1 MSDRLRIN
9 RREFLQVL
17 GAGSAGLTLGV
28 FRLAPALAQD
38 GSQVFKPNEFLSIDS
53 DGTVTLWVAR
63 SEMGQGART
72 TVPMMVAEQL
82 EADWEKIR
90 IMPAVAHPS
99 KYGSM
104 STGGSTTVRRGWEP
118 LCKAGAAAR
127 EMLISAAAQI
137 WAVDRAGCK
146 AENGMVI
153 HVPSG
158 RKLGYGELAATA
170 ANLPVPAEVKLKDP
184 KDYKIVG
191 KQKMRLD
198 TPEKLTGK
206 AVFGFDF
213 MLPGLAIA
221 VIARPPVLGG
231 KVKRWDDQA
240 AGAIQGVKQV
250 IEVSHGL
257 AVVADSTWAALQG
270 REKLVV
276 EWDEGENAKL
286 DSAAIRQYFIEKSK
300 EPGKSARSEGDVAA
314 ALQTAVKRIEAQYEV
329 PFISHSPMEPMN
341 CVADVRSDRVEIWA
355 PTQNPQSVQSM
366 ASELTGV
373 AMEQVFVN
381 TTLMGGGFGRRLMAD
396 YAEEAVELSKLL
408 QAPVKVVW
416 TREDDL
422 QHGYFR
428 PGSFHVLE
436 GAVDAQNQPVVWKHR
451 IAAPSISGQLYPQQ
465 PPRGNPDL
473 VDGAAQLP
481 YRISNLLVDYVMANT
496 ALPITWLRSVYNSA
510 NAFVNESFLDEL
522 AHAAGQDPLAFRL
535 SLLPPDHRLRGVL
548 QLAAE
553 KAGWSE
559 KLPRGKGRG
568 IACHA
573 CFGSYAA
580 HVAEVTVTRDGRLTL
595 DRFLCAI
602 DCGQAVHPEGI
613 RQQMEGGV
621 IFSLSVAMREAITV
635 QNGGV
640 VQQNFDTYE
649 PLRIHEI
656 PARIEVYIAENNLP
670 PGGVGEPGVPPVA
683 PALCNAIFAACGVR
697 VRRLPVSEN
706 DLRWS

>member
-9 RREFLQVL
+9 RREFLQVM

-28 FRLAPALAQD
+28 FRLTPGLAQD

-53 DGTVTLWVAR
+53 DGTVTIWVAR

-90 IMPAVAHPS
+90 IMPALAHPS

-118 LCKAGAAAR
+118 LCKAGATAR

-137 WAVDRAGCK
+137 WAVDRATCQ
-146 AENGMVI
+146 AEKGMVI

-170 ANLPVPAEVKLKDP
+170 ATLPVPAEVKLKDP

-191 KQKMRLD
+191 KPRARLD
-198 TPEKLTGK
+198 TPDKLAGK
-206 AVFGFDF
+206 AIFGFDF

-231 KVKRWDDQA
+231 TVKSWDASA
-240 AGAIQGVKQV
+240 AKQIAGVKDVVQV
-250 IEVSHGL
+250 PHGI
-257 AVVADSTWAALQG
+257 AIVANSTWAAMQG

-276 EWDEGENAKL
+276 EWDDGQNAEL
-286 DSAAIRQYFIEKSK
+286 DSAAIRQFFIDKSQ
-300 EPGKSARSEGDVAA
+300 EQGTPVRTEGDVQA
-314 ALQTAVKRIEAQYEV
+314 ALDGAEKRITAHYEL
-329 PFISHSPMEPMN
+329 PFLAHAPIEPMN
-341 CVADVRSDRVEIWA
+341 CTADVKSDQVEIWA
-355 PTQNPQSVQSM
+355 PTQNPQAVQNM
-366 ASELTGV
+366 AAEVTGLPL
-373 AMEQVFVN
+373 EKVFVH
-381 TTLMGGGFGRRLMAD
+381 TLLSGGGFGRRLMAD
-396 YAEEAVELSKLL
+396 YAEEAVRLSKLL

-416 TREDDL
+416 SREDDM
-422 QHGYFR
+422 QHGYYR
-428 PGSFHVLE
+428 PASYHLLE
-436 GAVDAQNQPVVWKHR
+436 GAVDSQHQATVWKHR
-451 IAAPSISGQLYPQQ
+451 VVGPSISGQLNPNQ
-465 PPRGNPDL
+465 PPRSTPDL
-473 VDGAAQLP
+473 VDGAAQVP
-481 YRISNLLVDYVMANT
+481 YQISNILIDYVMANT
-496 ALPITWLRSVYNSA
+496 MVPVMWWRSVYNSQT
-510 NAFVNESFLDEL
+510 AFANESFIDEL
-522 AHAAGQDPLAFRL
+522 AHAAGADPLMFRL
-535 SLLPPDHRLRGVL
+535 ALLPPENRLRGAL

-553 KAGWSE
+553 KSGWGSR
-559 KLPRGKGRG
+559 LSSGQGRG

-573 CFGSYAA
+573 CFGGFAA
-580 HVAEVTVTRDGRLTL
+580 HVAEVTVTPDGRLTV
-595 DRFLCAI
+595 DRMVCAI
-602 DCGQAVHPEGI
+602 DCGQVINPDGV
-613 RQQMEGGV
+613 RQQMEGAI
-621 IFSLSVAMREAITV
+621 IFSLSAAMRGAITIDK
-635 QNGGV
+635 GGV
-640 VQQNFDTYE
+640 VQENFDTYE

-656 PARIEVYIAENNLP
+656 PRIEVYISENNLP

-697 VRRLPVSEN
+697 VRKLPVSEN